1 MTLRDDQGRE
11 NIVSRFVND
20 LIAWLAHLIRR
31 LVETVFL
38 ALALILIVIG
48 LVRCLS
54 EETEAHVSEPAIAS
68 PQGEAPCNHCRE
80 T

>member
-20 LIAWLAHLIRR
+20 LFAWLAHLFRR
-31 LVETVFL
+31 LVETVLL
-38 ALALILIVIG
+38 ALVLLLIALG
-48 LVRCLS
+48 LVRCFS
-54 EETEAHVSEPAIAS
+54 EQAEAHASEPPTA
-68 PQGEAPCNHCRE
+68 PLQGQAPCNHCRE